1 MIKWNKNIIIKEIDS
16 QSNINTYLTRIEP
29 ICKEITPKDKDEYYK
44 IIEKLEKFKEQMKDQ
59 LNIFS
64 ITEEKEKLY
73 IFIDNNEE
81 ILSKI
86 DKLILSDELY
96 TQKEGIIQDMEI
108 QLKKM
113 NY

>member
-1 MIKWNKNIIIKEIDS
+1 MNII
-16 QSNINTYLTRIEP
+16 
-29 ICKEITPKDKDEYYK
+29 
-44 IIEKLEKFKEQMKDQ
+44 KLEKFKEQMKDQ

-96 TQKEGIIQDMEI
+96 TQKEGIIQGHGKPTKQDELLNLFKMEKSI
-108 QLKKM
+108 YKILFETLEGHKGKAQAFFVKLII
-113 NY
+113 